1 MTNSA
6 DFFAENPFLTEISN
20 HNFFSAHFVHVKSAK
35 KAIFYEIPSK
45 TDLGEHRA
53 FGGAQI

>member
-6 DFFAENPFLTEISN
+6 DFLPKIPSRQKYLITI
-20 HNFFSAHFVHVKSAK
+20 FSAHFVHVKFAK